1 MRTQRRVGE
10 DEIVDNAEGRASR
23 ARPKSRGRSPVPAPT
38 DNEGWISRN
47 KNNVPE
53 KSSSRT
59 NSSRL
64 KDQMKKQGMKLD
76 DGDSSSKFAFIS
88 SAVLY
93 GAFKGEEKAVPVI
106 GDQFQEWFKNV

>member
-88 SAVLY
+88 SAVLSRDNHVLTVRLQNCRPCSQ
-93 GAFKGEEKAVPVI
+93 GQG
-106 GDQFQEWFKNV
+106 